1 MRYLSRSITGQAS
14 RANNDYAGA
23 TCDGDSG
30 LFVVAD
36 GTSRR
41 GSGQLAE
48 CFVTGTLA
56 AYSNRMEQGGYP
68 ADPEA
73 VRRLLDSLL
82 ADFHVSL
89 PADQAGAICYLIG
102 LVAHGRLT
110 IAYEGDCSCGIV
122 TPSGA
127 IEWITPPHCKAN
139 WRRDR
144 SHCELAQDPARNSV
158 TRCLKI
164 NRVPN
169 PDFVCC
175 ALEAV
180 ERLVFVTDGFWA
192 DLTQAQQS
200 SLLAAPDSDFC
211 VGDDDV
217 TWIDVQLVQRD

>member
-1 MRYLSRSITGQAS
+1 MRYHSRSITGQAS
-14 RANNDYAGA
+14 RENNDYAGA
-23 TCDGDSG
+23 IFDGDSG
-30 LFVVAD
+30 FFVVAD
-36 GTSRR
+36 GISRR

-48 CFVTGTLA
+48 CFVIGMLA
-56 AYSNRMEQGGYP
+56 AHSTQVELGGYP
-68 ADPEA
+68 AESRA
-73 VRRLLDSLL
+73 VERLLGSIL
-82 ADFHVSL
+82 ADFHASL
-89 PADQAGAICYLIG
+89 PADQTGAICYLIG

-110 IAYEGDCSCGIV
+110 VAYEGDCSCGIV
-122 TPSGA
+122 TLAGA

-169 PDFVCC
+169 PEFVCC
-175 ALEAV
+175 ALDTV

-200 SLLAAPDSDFC
+200 SLLAAPDSDIS

-217 TWIDVQLVQRD
+217 TWIDVQLGQRD

>member
-23 TCDGDSG
+23 TCEGDRG
-30 LFVVAD
+30 FFVVAD

-48 CFVTGTLA
+48 CFVSGMLA
-56 AYSNRMEQGGYP
+56 AHSTQLEQGGYP
-68 ADPEA
+68 AEPGAIE
-73 VRRLLDSLL
+73 RLLGSILS
-82 ADFHVSL
+82 DFHASL
-89 PADQAGAICYLIG
+89 PADQTGAICYLIG

-110 IAYEGDCSCGIV
+110 VAYEGDCSCGIV
-122 TPSGA
+122 TLLGA
-127 IEWITPPHCKAN
+127 IEWITPPHYKAN

-169 PDFVCC
+169 PDFVWCE
-175 ALEAV
+175 LEAV

-192 DLTQAQQS
+192 DLTQVQQS
-200 SLLAAPDSDFC
+200 SLLAAPDSDFS

-217 TWIDVQLVQRD
+217 TWIDVQLGRRD

>member
-1 MRYLSRSITGQAS
+1 MRYHSRSITGQAS

-23 TCDGDSG
+23 TCEGDSG
-30 LFVVAD
+30 FFVVAD

-48 CFVTGTLA
+48 SFVSGMLA
-56 AYSNRMEQGGYP
+56 AHSTQMEQGGYP
-68 ADPEA
+68 ADPAA
-73 VRRLLDSLL
+73 VERLLGSILS
-82 ADFHVSL
+82 DFHASL
-89 PADQAGAICYLIG
+89 PADQA
-102 LVAHGRLT
+102 
-110 IAYEGDCSCGIV
+110 
-122 TPSGA
+122 GA

-175 ALEAV
+175 ALDAV

-192 DLTQAQQS
+192 DLTQVQQS
-200 SLLAAPDSDFC
+200 SLLAARDSYFS

-217 TWIDVQLVQRD
+217 TWIDVQLGQRD

>member
-23 TCDGDSG
+23 TCEGDRG
-30 LFVVAD
+30 FFVVAD

-48 CFVTGTLA
+48 CFVSGMLA
-56 AYSNRMEQGGYP
+56 ADSTQLEQGGYAAEP
-68 ADPEA
+68 GAIE
-73 VRRLLDSLL
+73 RLLGSILS
-82 ADFHVSL
+82 DFHASL
-89 PADQAGAICYLIG
+89 PADQTGAICYLIG

-110 IAYEGDCSCGIV
+110 VAYEGDCSCGIV
-122 TPSGA
+122 TLLGA

-169 PDFVCC
+169 PDFVWCE
-175 ALEAV
+175 LEAV

-192 DLTQAQQS
+192 DLTQVQQS
-200 SLLAAPDSDFC
+200 SLLAAPDSDFS

-217 TWIDVQLVQRD
+217 TWIDVQLGRRD

>member
-23 TCDGDSG
+23 TCEGDRG
-30 LFVVAD
+30 FFVVAD

-48 CFVTGTLA
+48 CFVSGMLA
-56 AYSNRMEQGGYP
+56 AHSTQLEQGGYP
-68 ADPEA
+68 AEPGAIE
-73 VRRLLDSLL
+73 RLLGSILS
-82 ADFHVSL
+82 DFHASL
-89 PADQAGAICYLIG
+89 PADQTGAICYLIG

-110 IAYEGDCSCGIV
+110 VAYEGDCSCGIV
-122 TPSGA
+122 TLLGA

-169 PDFVCC
+169 PDFVWCE
-175 ALEAV
+175 LEAV
-180 ERLVFVTDGFWA
+180 ERLVVVTDGFWA
-192 DLTQAQQS
+192 DLTQVQQS
-200 SLLAAPDSDFC
+200 SLLAAPDSDFS

-217 TWIDVQLVQRD
+217 TWIDVQLGQRD